1 MLQPYYQF
9 CTKISKSQR
18 ERYIT
23 SVTFVEKGCSFA
35 CLVPLKKKNQHWEG
49 IFSWHAG
56 PDIRLLY
63 SINSQK
69 QFRTGISSS
78 EHWE

>member
-9 CTKISKSQR
+9 CTKISKSRR

-35 CLVPLKKKNQHWEG
+35 CLVPLKKKLSTG
-49 IFSWHAG
+49 RGFSPGMQALISG
-56 PDIRLLY
+56 F
-63 SINSQK
+63 SIA
-69 QFRTGISSS
+69 
-78 EHWE
+78 